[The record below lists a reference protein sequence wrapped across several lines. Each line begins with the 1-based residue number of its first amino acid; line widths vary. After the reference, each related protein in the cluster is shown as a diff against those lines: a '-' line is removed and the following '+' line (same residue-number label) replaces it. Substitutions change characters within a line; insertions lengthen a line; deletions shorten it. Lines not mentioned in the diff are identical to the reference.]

1 MSKRTRELLQLRRL
15 SRIRL
20 ARADAAF
27 VEVSRLRREQV
38 RAAEVLDKVRRRRD
52 EYESVVVSG
61 NAWAESADEI
71 HRAEVASIQAQIA
84 ADRAWMTYRQLRARN
99 EMLQS
104 QCSKR
109 LRAQR
114 TREQALEE
122 EG

>member
-38 RAAEVLDKVRRRRD
+38 RAAEVLDKARRRRD

-61 NAWAESADEI
+61 NAWAESANEI